1 MPKPVLSLMALFGI
15 KDHVR
20 LALRGVLPTANAS
33 LAISEPFPTALALKT
48 TQPTMVIKQK
58 GFFSFIE

>member
-1 MPKPVLSLMALFGI
+1 MALFGI

-20 LALRGVLPTANAS
+20 LALRAVLPTANAS